1 MSQAAGTTGNAGE
14 SGAFVSL
21 ENLRPFAKVVFGDGA
36 HEVARCGD
44 GITLAYRPEGKEDWT
59 SLGMQLEEGWPRI
72 GGGIILS
79 QSNAL
84 ERFVRTH
91 VVKIEG
97 QTRTDGAQEFALED
111 VSWLVRNTE
120 DLNLI
125 EIRVGSEGDWT
136 TVKIKDIAKEKEKDR
151 AVAALVKV
159 SPDLEMEVSADMVG
173 WAERLGAGAQIM
185 PML

>member
-1 MSQAAGTTGNAGE
+1 MSQTAGTTGNE
-14 SGAFVSL
+14 DEVGAFVSM
-21 ENLRPFAKVVFGDGA
+21 ENLQPFAKVVFGDGA

-44 GITLAYRPEGKEDWT
+44 GLTLAYRPEGNAGDWT

-91 VVKIEG
+91 VVKIEES
-97 QTRTDGAQEFALED
+97 RDDGATEFKLED
-111 VSWLVRNTE
+111 VAWLVRDTDEQN
-120 DLNLI
+120 I
-125 EIRVGSEGDWT
+125 VEIRVGSGAWT
-136 TVKIKDIAKEKEKDR
+136 TVKIKELSLEKEKDR

-159 SPDLEMEVSADMVG
+159 SPDLEMEVSADMCG
-173 WAERLGAGAQIM
+173 WAERLGAGAQIV
-185 PML
+185 PVL

>member
-1 MSQAAGTTGNAGE
+1 MSQTAGTTGNADE
-14 SGAFVSL
+14 AGAFVSM
-21 ENLRPFAKVVFGDGA
+21 ENLQPFAKIVFGDGA

-44 GITLAYRPEGKEDWT
+44 GATLAYRPEGFSGEWT

-91 VVKIEG
+91 VVKIEEH
-97 QTRTDGAQEFALED
+97 RDDGAVEYKLED
-111 VSWLVRNTE
+111 VAWLIRET
-120 DLNLI
+120 DDPNLV
-125 EIRVGSEGDWT
+125 EIRVGSGAWT
-136 TVKIKDIAKEKEKDR
+136 TVKIKEISMEKEKDR

-185 PML
+185 PVL